1 MTTTKCD
8 TSGQDDRLKPSPDGV
23 PQETNLRNAMYCIGL
38 IRQVAKHHP
47 PKSREDPMPRIAG
60 LAAEGEAAIAFLL
73 PPDALRK
80 HGYTEAHA
88 AAGRPVS
95 LPEAPE
101 AIPGDLHPINKAA
114 DSVRACLRKAAGHAA
129 DIDSAFCIEP
139 SSENLNAEIDSV
151 YQGVDELE
159 RVAMSHA
166 DQSAP
171 NPSGDGEPPAKPHD
185 APDCIPAGERF
196 RSLADHA
203 RGNLAELREE
213 ISEIRKQAKEGL
225 VPAVEY
231 IGRLAEAADENV
243 RGLVDLALDPPS
255 PHGVRNLQLRLITS
269 RASSATDRL
278 RKLKGKDMPPW
289 LLNDLEA
296 AVSELLD
303 MVP

>member
-60 LAAEGEAAIAFLL
+60 LAAEGESAIAFLL

-101 AIPGDLHPINKAA
+101 AIP
-114 DSVRACLRKAAGHAA
+114 
-129 DIDSAFCIEP
+129 
-139 SSENLNAEIDSV
+139 
-151 YQGVDELE
+151 
-159 RVAMSHA
+159 
-166 DQSAP
+166 
-171 NPSGDGEPPAKPHD
+171 
-185 APDCIPAGERF
+185 AGERF

-213 ISEIRKQAKEGL
+213 ISEIGKQAKEGL